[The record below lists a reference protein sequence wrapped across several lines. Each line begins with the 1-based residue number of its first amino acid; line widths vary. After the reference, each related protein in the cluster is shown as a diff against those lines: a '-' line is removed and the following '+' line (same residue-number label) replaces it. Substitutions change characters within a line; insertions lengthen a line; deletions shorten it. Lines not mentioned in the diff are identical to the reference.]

1 MIKEIIA
8 VFFIAVIAIILLVP
22 PPISNVVHKWEP
34 WNQSFSVVY
43 PYQDNNVTIGFNVDE
58 SVPEISTRAGDLR
71 LNGYNGVSI
80 PYGKYLSIS
89 DLAGFDK
96 LYLSTVGGSHSLV
109 STGKNLRITTYRNLE
124 IKASNTIFPAVNA
137 ITYLLASN
145 AARYHELRAV
155 YGTGTASANYVSIYH
170 NGTIGIVDTSTG
182 SLNLARTKGN
192 VTIGNN
198 GVPGCIQIRDSDNG
212 GWSKC
217 ISLSGT
223 LSCSV
228 GTC

>member
-1 MIKEIIA
+1 
-8 VFFIAVIAIILLVP
+8 L
-22 PPISNVVHKWEP
+22 VHKWEN

-43 PYQDNNVTIGFNVDE
+43 PYADNNVTIGFNVDE
-58 SVPEISTRAGDLR
+58 NSPEISTQAGNLR
-71 LNGYNGVSI
+71 LNGYDGVTI
-80 PYGKYLSIS
+80 PYGKYFSIS
-89 DLAGFDK
+89 DLAGFDR
-96 LYLSTVGGSHSLV
+96 LYLSTVGGTHVLV
-109 STGKNLRITTYRNLE
+109 SSGQNLRITTYRNLE
-124 IKASNTIFPAVNA
+124 LKATNTIFPAVNS

-145 AARYHELRAV
+145 AARYNELRTV
-155 YGTGTASANYVSIYH
+155 YGSGTGSANYVSIYH
-170 NGTIGIVDTSTG
+170 NGTTGIVDTSTG

-198 GVPGCIQIRDSDNG
+198 GVPGCIQIRDSNDG

-217 ISLSGT
+217 TNLSGT